1 MPKPRTSRAARVRL
15 SRLSHSAIARSAR
28 LRIEQTV
35 QVNDEVAHVRVVDAR
50 LSLRLPSR
58 VGRGVVRIDPDEI
71 DLRKILEAHAREVRE
86 LSAKDEVKELTL
98 RLSAHVRVPYG
109 FERPNLPR
117 TSRSQGQRGAVAGCG
132 RAVMASIKR
141 GCNPRGPARSS
152 PCTGSGALYRGRTA
166 SKVVRQPPAS

>member
-58 VGRGVVRIDPDEI
+58 IGRGIVRIDTDEI
-71 DLRKILEAHAREVRE
+71 DLRKVLEAHAREVRE

-109 FERPNLPR
+109 FERP
-117 TSRSQGQRGAVAGCG
+117 
-132 RAVMASIKR
+132 
-141 GCNPRGPARSS
+141 
-152 PCTGSGALYRGRTA
+152 
-166 SKVVRQPPAS
+166 QPPENLSLSWSARRRRRLRASRHGLDKARMQPSRPGEELAVHRFGS